1 MSKAKTLDLDTTD
14 TWKSWQSTAYAKEL
28 LTNHME
34 TLQDRLYALKEVS
47 KMARSNSVSVSMG
60 EPVTIPVNMVIWL
73 HTLAGL
79 TAQRILQEDSQNMEP
94 EVIKQVESRKAYHV
108 RSFERFNKIALEGAN
123 QG

>member
-1 MSKAKTLDLDTTD
+1 MSKAKKLDLDTTD
-14 TWKSWQSTAYAKEL
+14 AWKRWQSTAYAKEL

-34 TLQDRLYALKEVS
+34 TLQDRLYVLKEVS

-60 EPVTIPVNMVIWL
+60 EPVTIPVNMVTWL

-79 TAQRILQEDSQNMEP
+79 TAQRILQEDAQNLEP
-94 EVIKQVESRKAYHV
+94 EVIKQLERRKAYHV
-108 RSFERFNKIALEGAN
+108 RSFERFNKIALESAT